1 MWALV
6 NSDNIVIECLIEMS
20 LEEALLKEV
29 DGNYIV
35 EMTLDNSPAHV
46 GGKFENKKF
55 FKPQGS
61 ITEDNAIFSQS

>member
-6 NSDNIVIECLIEMS
+6 NSDNFVIDCLIEMS

-35 EMTLDNSPAHV
+35 EMTLENSPAHI
-46 GGKFENKKF
+46 GGKFENEKF
-55 FKPQGS
+55 LKPQGS
-61 ITEDNAIFSQS
+61 IAENNAIFSQP